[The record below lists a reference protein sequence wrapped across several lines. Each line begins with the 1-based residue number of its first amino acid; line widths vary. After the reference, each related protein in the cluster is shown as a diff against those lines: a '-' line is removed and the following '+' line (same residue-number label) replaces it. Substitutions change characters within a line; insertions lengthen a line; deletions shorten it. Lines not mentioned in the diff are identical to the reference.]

1 MGWVLYCK
9 HIYIVTGSVC
19 TCHYNKNIQYNTIH
33 NTISSDKIKGGAW
46 EKWQLGKNIKHVQA
60 IRVMK

>member
-9 HIYIVTGSVC
+9 HIYIVIESVC

-33 NTISSDKIKGGAW
+33 KFLHRYLNMFLPVAHISEGVAFPKVDHS
-46 EKWQLGKNIKHVQA
+46 L
-60 IRVMK
+60 